1 MLTESRLR
9 DWLGLLG
16 LEVTAARHYLHV
28 APREPKGDPN
38 RLALGML
45 RRGLFNP
52 LPAGAYLL
60 KARKRVYAPTPLR
73 LRKREQAPLVGGLVN
88 PST

>member
-1 MLTESRLR
+1 
-9 DWLGLLG
+9 
-16 LEVTAARHYLHV
+16 V
-28 APREPKGDPN
+28 APRDPSTDP
-38 RLALGML
+38 RQSALGML

-73 LRKREQAPLVGGLVN
+73 LRRREHAPLVGSLVN
-88 PST
+88 PPA

>member
-1 MLTESRLR
+1 
-9 DWLGLLG
+9 
-16 LEVTAARHYLHV
+16 
-28 APREPKGDPN
+28 
-38 RLALGML
+38 ML

-52 LPAGAYLL
+52 LPAGGYLL

-73 LRKREQAPLVGGLVN
+73 LRRRERSRVLGGLVN